1 MNSVN
6 LSQDD
11 KYNLG
16 QTNIAEIEKI
26 LGVWGCFFF
35 FCLKNKYINLP
46 LYGRGAGNEIKDLD
60 SYTSNLR
67 FRT

>member
-26 LGVWGCFFF
+26 LGVLGWFF